1 MRIIICMISYYT
13 NVYNIWQYDPLFN
26 FFIYDHPH
34 LFQRYSIIL
43 LCALL
48 FGVESEIKLCFSPIN
63 TITFQLPYE
72 LSVKNL
78 DQCEQCMITEK
89 EKETLLL
96 KNSKTN
102 TATTVNNNRLY
113 KRFISNELCQWYCLQ
128 MAKLDYYMNFKYVDQ
143 KKLEQYKLDTV
154 PNITNESRS
163 LLMILNY
170 FIEQLCFSSYI
181 SFALFL
187 MFFFPYYYISLM
199 KIFNYRLIAHLFIWI
214 DILFLT
220 IHFAI
225 ILHNA
230 LTLVMMISITTIYQ
244 IHVLKKINSSLRLI
258 AIQSHSINHPIVN
271 GIYRSS
277 FNLSEQIT
285 LMQLLIE
292 HNRIC
297 QYIHHSSREIF
308 SNLLFRI
315 LMLFF
320 PSHLLGVSAL
330 WNQLGFWYDKLLI
343 SLIIFFE
350 DFLLFPLYF
359 IANQSKLLHR
369 PQRNLLSIIHGIRRP
384 LSLKIKYDHFF
395 ERLTTEPYY
404 GYSIANI
411 GTITYRM
418 IFSLMLNYF
427 GLFIFILPKEYMLK
441 G

>member
-1 MRIIICMISYYT
+1 
-13 NVYNIWQYDPLFN
+13 
-26 FFIYDHPH
+26 
-34 LFQRYSIIL
+34 
-43 LCALL
+43 
-48 FGVESEIKLCFSPIN
+48 
-63 TITFQLPYE
+63 
-72 LSVKNL
+72 
-78 DQCEQCMITEK
+78 
-89 EKETLLL
+89 
-96 KNSKTN
+96 
-102 TATTVNNNRLY
+102 
-113 KRFISNELCQWYCLQ
+113 
-128 MAKLDYYMNFKYVDQ
+128 
-143 KKLEQYKLDTV
+143 
-154 PNITNESRS
+154 
-163 LLMILNY
+163 
-170 FIEQLCFSSYI
+170 
-181 SFALFL
+181 

-418 IFSLMLNYF
+418 IFSVSYIISVKPKCFLMMIVIVNILNFSILVNAQLFWSIHIHSTQRIHAKRLINSINTPTHTFTHDKSFKLYF
-427 GLFIFILPKEYMLK
+427 YFHQKNYEEFFFTKKKIFWITKIDLFLLLFFIKKNYVDLNNNNNSIYFRCKIHNMKSLSSSSSSSSLSNQLSIKTRKQKKICLQITNTTFLE
-441 G
+441 